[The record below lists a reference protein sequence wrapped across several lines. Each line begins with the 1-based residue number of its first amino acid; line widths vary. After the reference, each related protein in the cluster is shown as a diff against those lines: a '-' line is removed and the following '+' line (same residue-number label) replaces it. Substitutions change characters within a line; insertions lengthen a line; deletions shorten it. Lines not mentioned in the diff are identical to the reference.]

1 MTAEMNMSV
10 QPSAVQAASGRK
22 IWCALSG
29 HGFGHWGQM
38 APLLRQLIRH
48 LPDLAIHVTGAL
60 PSQVIAD
67 MLGHPFTHD
76 PVNRDVGLV
85 QSEPL
90 VVDLSATRDSLR
102 ALHQDWSGKVADER
116 QRMADWGADLILG
129 NVPYLSIQAGAELGI
144 PSVALTSLT
153 WDRVMAAY
161 FPAGDAEIN
170 AWCDTMRQAYGRA
183 SLALRATPALPD
195 HPFPEAVEIPP
206 VSTFGVNR
214 RAELRWQLQID
225 RSDTRPLVMVSF
237 GGIPAERLP
246 VAALR
251 ARRDFHWLIDRKF
264 DHGDHAC
271 HLHPVQ
277 SVKRWPF
284 ADLSASVDLI
294 VSKPG
299 YGMAIT
305 AAAHGLPF
313 AYVRRGI
320 FPDEEPIL
328 SWCDRHNRIAEI
340 DREAFEAGRFA
351 EKLHELLARPAPPRP
366 AIDGAEVGA
375 RILLERYLG

>member
-1 MTAEMNMSV
+1 
-10 QPSAVQAASGRK
+10 QPRTVHQPTGGAGSEGDAVSHPASRF
-22 IWCALSG
+22 S
-29 HGFGHWGQM
+29 
-38 APLLRQLIRH
+38 
-48 LPDLAIHVTGAL
+48 
-60 PSQVIAD
+60 
-67 MLGHPFTHD
+67 HD
-76 PVNRDVGLV
+76 PVNRDVGLI
-85 QSEPL
+85 QSDPL
-90 VVDLSATRDSLR
+90 EVDLAATRAALR
-102 ALHQDWSGKVADER
+102 ALHADWPGRVAEER
-116 QRMADWGADLILG
+116 HRMAAWRPDLILG
-129 NVPYLSIQAGAELGI
+129 NIPYLSIQAGAELAI
-144 PSVALTSLT
+144 PTVALTSLT

-161 FPAGDAEIN
+161 FQADDPEIS

-206 VSTFGVNR
+206 VTTLGINR

-225 RSDTRPLVMVSF
+225 RSDTRPLVLVTL
-237 GGIPAERLP
+237 GGIPAARLP

-251 ARRDFHWLIDRKF
+251 AHRDFHWLIDRQF

-271 HLHPVQ
+271 HLHPVNAI
-277 SVKRWPF
+277 KRWPF

-299 YGMAIT
+299 YGMAVT

-313 AYVRRGI
+313 AYVRRGT

-328 SWCDRHNRIAEI
+328 SWCDQNNRIAEI
-340 DREAFEAGRFA
+340 SREAFEAGRFP
-351 EKLHELLARPAPPRP
+351 ERLHELLARPAPPRP

-375 RILLERYLG
+375 KILLERYLG